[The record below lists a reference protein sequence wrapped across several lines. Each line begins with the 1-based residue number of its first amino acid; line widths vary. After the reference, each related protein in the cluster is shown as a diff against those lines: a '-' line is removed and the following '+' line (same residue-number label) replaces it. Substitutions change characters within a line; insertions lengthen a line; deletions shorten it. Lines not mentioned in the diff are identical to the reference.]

1 MNTYEYSVMEVGKKN
16 GKKRKK
22 MKKKK
27 TPTGLVCALFHISEC
42 RETIPMINATEIGRK
57 LFRWIQSTQPNI

>member
-27 TPTGLVCALFHISEC
+27 NPNRFSL
-42 RETIPMINATEIGRK
+42 RPIPY
-57 LFRWIQSTQPNI
+57 

>member
-27 TPTGLVCALFHISEC
+27 PQQV
-42 RETIPMINATEIGRK
+42 
-57 LFRWIQSTQPNI
+57 